1 MIMSPVEI
9 IEAETARQNMWH
21 LQNAV
26 NANFFVSVHQALGTK
41 LKGGEDIT
49 RQHLY
54 LLPYEEK
61 PVSNYID
68 ANTPEERKRIE
79 EMIKNA

>member
-1 MIMSPVEI
+1 MTPLEVL
-9 IEAETARQNMWH
+9 EAGKERMDLWH

-26 NANFFVSVHQALGTK
+26 NANFFTMILNSIGAK

-54 LLPYEEK
+54 LLPNEEK

-68 ANTPEERKRIE
+68 ANTPEGRKRIE
-79 EMIKNA
+79 EMIKNG